1 MHGTFFKDKDGV
13 VRRAVSGYALK
24 TEPRPAPPDGPGGM
38 PDGTYLE
45 DYEFTGE
52 GDLDRCNG
60 MTVDGQY
67 GYYVTTTYPWVLN
80 CFAGTPDESF
90 RK

>member
-1 MHGTFFKDKDGV
+1 
-13 VRRAVSGYALK
+13 ALK
-24 TEPRPAPPDGPGGM
+24 TEPRPGPPDGPGGM

-60 MTVDGQY
+60 MTVNGQY

-80 CFAGTPDESF
+80 CFVGKPDASF
-90 RK
+90 NK